1 MEGLNMLH
9 ISKSKKDAFEKRAR
23 GCFAK
28 LFPILTVILVFL
40 MIDAFTPKDK
50 YPSWKDTHE
59 RYCYARYQIIGGKDT
74 YSLHDE
80 KYNVCLVP
88 RVIDYKETDE
98 KVYIYGQD
106 PLSEDSAIEHFDIY
120 LVIDK
125 EKEQSTVWLYTKR
138 QAELRIKKGKK
149 MRADGDLI
157 ILEAYE
163 DFSKEDRAEF
173 ETLSKTQEE

>member
-1 MEGLNMLH
+1 MLH

-28 LFPILTVILVFL
+28 LFPILAVILVFL

-50 YPSWKDTHE
+50 HPSWKDTHE

-125 EKEQSTVWLYTKR
+125 
-138 QAELRIKKGKK
+138 
-149 MRADGDLI
+149 
-157 ILEAYE
+157 
-163 DFSKEDRAEF
+163 
-173 ETLSKTQEE
+173 

>member
-1 MEGLNMLH
+1 MLH
-9 ISKSKKDAFEKRAR
+9 ISKSKKESYEKRPR
-23 GCFAK
+23 GCSTK
-28 LFPILTVILVFL
+28 LFPILTVILFFL
-40 MIDAFTPKDK
+40 MIDAFAPKDE

-59 RYCYARYQIIGGKDT
+59 RYCYARYQIIGGQDT

-98 KVYIYGQD
+98 KLYIYVQD

-125 EKEQSTVWLYTKR
+125 
-138 QAELRIKKGKK
+138 
-149 MRADGDLI
+149 
-157 ILEAYE
+157 
-163 DFSKEDRAEF
+163 
-173 ETLSKTQEE
+173 